1 MQPVLMYLRLYW
13 QILNVQVKFNIVFY
27 IKQQF
32 QILTQLPAILKEEE
46 DEAFKNEAGEI
57 ETDDIINK
65 QHNSAV
71 RTIAIGHIV
80 EKVNAI
86 I

>member
-1 MQPVLMYLRLYW
+1 M
-13 QILNVQVKFNIVFY
+13 
-27 IKQQF
+27 KQQF

-80 EKVNAI
+80 EKVNITYNFTCTGFHKNMESPRKCSNAKT
-86 I
+86 